1 MLRIVA
7 FSCTVLY
14 TETDNNSCIDKEI
27 HVFHKLL
34 HPASTM
40 SSHVT
45 CLLFTKRQM
54 SAVDDEHKIFW
65 CFGLWLESAWPFC
78 KTTIFRGL
86 SSN

>member
-1 MLRIVA
+1 MLSINT

-14 TETDNNSCIDKEI
+14 TETGNNSCIDEEI

-34 HPASTM
+34 HPAPTM

-54 SAVDDEHKIFW
+54 SAVDKNIFV
-65 CFGLWLESAWPFC
+65 F
-78 KTTIFRGL
+78 
-86 SSN
+86 